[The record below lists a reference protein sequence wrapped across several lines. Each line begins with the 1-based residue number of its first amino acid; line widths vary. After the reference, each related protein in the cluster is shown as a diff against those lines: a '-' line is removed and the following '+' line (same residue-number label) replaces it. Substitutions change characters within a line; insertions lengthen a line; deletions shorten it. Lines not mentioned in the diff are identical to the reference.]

1 MRRVGKYE
9 KMRAKALMQT
19 YITSLLCLVLC
30 VGMFL
35 GTSYAWFTSEV
46 ISEENQIAAEDTE
59 VYSYW
64 GIPVMKKGIEQQAMR
79 ITQKP
84 YWIDENGEKVEYD
97 DYIWLG
103 EEQIVMEP
111 ATEKEAQRWV
121 DFILSV
127 DQKANFNFE
136 DAMEII
142 SEEAEGYFS
151 GDRKIEDVMSNT
163 QSRMSIFTSVNN

>member
-1 MRRVGKYE
+1 
-9 KMRAKALMQT
+9 
-19 YITSLLCLVLC
+19 
-30 VGMFL
+30 
-35 GTSYAWFTSEV
+35 
-46 ISEENQIAAEDTE
+46 
-59 VYSYW
+59 
-64 GIPVMKKGIEQQAMR
+64 MKKGIEQQAKQ

-84 YWIDENGEKVEYD
+84 YYLDGNGEKVEYD

-111 ATEKEAQRWV
+111 ASEAEAQRWV

-127 DQKANFNFE
+127 DQKANFNYE

-151 GDRKIEDVMSNT
+151 GDRKIEDVMSNI